1 MSKAEDLI
9 EVILSGRYR
18 FKVAAGNLERKNEDP
33 VRAREGGKKEAKDKK
48 EQPRL
53 LLPPLSNY
61 QYLKMRKE
69 KRAKEIEGR
78 QTGNNFMKKADVLIE
93 REELDDNDL
102 EIIVAEINKQ
112 EGDFKDKN
120 VSKQ

>member
-53 LLPPLSNY
+53 PLPPLSNH

>member
-1 MSKAEDLI
+1 
-9 EVILSGRYR
+9 
-18 FKVAAGNLERKNEDP
+18 
-33 VRAREGGKKEAKDKK
+33 
-48 EQPRL
+48 
-53 LLPPLSNY
+53 
-61 QYLKMRKE
+61 MRKE

-93 REELDDNDL
+93 REELDDEDL